1 MGFAVLRWNVLVS
14 IATCLCRFQVAD
26 QARYVAMHSMT
37 EATNTHEEPVIN
49 GYISHHTPQTNG
61 LSKSDIA
68 IVLSGMLVP
77 LLTQV
82 GHHH

>member
-1 MGFAVLRWNVLVS
+1 
-14 IATCLCRFQVAD
+14 
-26 QARYVAMHSMT
+26 MHSMT

>member
-1 MGFAVLRWNVLVS
+1 
-14 IATCLCRFQVAD
+14 
-26 QARYVAMHSMT
+26 MHSMT
-37 EATNTHEEPVIN
+37 EATTSHEPPVIN
-49 GYISHHTPQTNG
+49 GYIDHHMPQSDG

-68 IVLSGMLVP
+68 FVLTGMLVP

>member
-1 MGFAVLRWNVLVS
+1 MGIVVFRRDFPVS
-14 IATCLCRFQVAD
+14 ILMHIAISHTNET
-26 QARYVAMHSMT
+26 RYVAMHSMT
-37 EATNTHEEPVIN
+37 EATNSHEEPVIN
-49 GYISHHTPQTNG
+49 GYIDHHSAPQNG

-68 IVLSGMLVP
+68 IVLTGMVLP

>member
-1 MGFAVLRWNVLVS
+1 MGFAVFRWNILVS
-14 IATCLCRFQVAD
+14 IVPWLCTLQVAD

-37 EATNTHEEPVIN
+37 EATNSHEEPVIN

-61 LSKSDIA
+61 LSRSDIA

>member
-1 MGFAVLRWNVLVS
+1 
-14 IATCLCRFQVAD
+14 
-26 QARYVAMHSMT
+26 MHSMT
-37 EATNTHEEPVIN
+37 ETTSSQEEPVIN
-49 GYISHHTPQTNG
+49 GYIDHHLSHSNS

-68 IVLSGMLVP
+68 IVLTGMFVP

>member
-1 MGFAVLRWNVLVS
+1 
-14 IATCLCRFQVAD
+14 
-26 QARYVAMHSMT
+26 MHSMT
-37 EATNTHEEPVIN
+37 EATNSHEEPVIN
-49 GYISHHTPQTNG
+49 GYIDHHSAQSSG